1 MSFSFSNLVFSP
13 STGLFYTG
21 VIALLIIGSLCI
33 IAWKRAGSRPL
44 RTGLLELLRFLI
56 ATVIVL
62 MLWKPEWRTVIHP
75 EDNPEIAILWDGSG
89 SMTTQDVQLPAWLDA
104 DKSLTTRAD
113 YAKKLVE
120 APFWKPLEDG
130 GNVKLFFSDFSS
142 VPEDIK
148 PEDRAKLGSD
158 LRSPLENLAETHDNL
173 RAVILLSDGSHNIAA
188 DSSNASSS
196 PTAAAQKLL
205 LKNTPLFTV
214 PIGAETSLPDLD
226 LVNYSAPD
234 FGIVGEFVQIPYS
247 IQSSLDKDIRTT
259 INLKDENGAPKTETI
274 TIPANKTFHGSI
286 LWQLADE
293 GSTKLTLS
301 VPVARGELNSTNN
314 SQSFII
320 GAKKESIRALVI
332 ETKPRWEYRFIRN
345 ALSRD
350 PGVKLDCLLLHP
362 NIGKGD
368 GPDYIQEFPNK
379 LEDLQKYDVIFFG
392 DVGVGKDQLTKE
404 QVNLLAGLVREQAS
418 GIVFIPGPQGNQ
430 ATLQGT
436 DLEELI
442 PVIIDSKHP
451 KGLSDSTPSPLNLTK
466 DGKSSLLTLLGDNE
480 TENPK
485 IWRNLPGFHWFAAVE
500 KIKAD
505 ATVLATHSN
514 RKNSYGSIPLL
525 VTKQA
530 GSGKALFLGHDSAWR
545 WRRGVEDLY
554 HFRFWKNVARWMSYQ
569 RNMAAGERIRLYRTP
584 DRPKPGDT
592 VTLSANAFD
601 ANGVPLREGNVEV
614 EVTNPDGQKATQI
627 LERTDGTWGAFTGRF
642 VIQQP
647 GEWKITAKIEDD
659 PAAKSVSTS
668 VISIGQELEKIGKP
682 TNPNLLNEMAK
693 ITKGQ
698 MIQPDQLNKI
708 SDIINALPIKK
719 SIETRYPIWAHIA
732 LLITLIVLL
741 GLFWTGRKLNGTF

>member
-13 STGLFYTG
+13 SSGLFYTG
-21 VIALLIIGSLCI
+21 VIALLIIGTLCFT
-33 IAWKRAGSRPL
+33 AWKRASTKPI

-62 MLWKPEWRTVIHP
+62 MLWKPEWCTIIHP

-89 SMTTQDVQLPAWLDA
+89 SMSTQDVQLPAWLDA
-104 DKSLTTRAD
+104 EKSLTTRAD
-113 YAKKLVE
+113 YAKRLVE
-120 APFWKPLEDG
+120 APFWKPLEKDG
-130 GNVKLFFSDFSS
+130 KVKLFFSDFSS
-142 VPEDIK
+142 IPEDIK
-148 PEDRAKLGSD
+148 LEDKGKRGSD
-158 LRSPLENLAETHDNL
+158 LRSPLENLVDNHDNL
-173 RAVILLSDGSHNIAA
+173 RAVILLSDGSHNIPS
-188 DSSNASSS
+188 DSSKGSSS
-196 PTAAAQKLL
+196 PTVAAQQLL

-226 LVNYSAPD
+226 LISFSAPEY
-234 FGIVGEFVQIPYS
+234 GIVGEFVQIPYS

-259 INLKDENGAPKTETI
+259 ITLKDETSAPKIDTI
-274 TIPANKTFHGSI
+274 TIPANKTYHGSI
-286 LWQLADE
+286 LWQLNKE
-293 GSTKLTLS
+293 GDTKLTLS
-301 VPVARGELNSTNN
+301 VPVARGELNARNN
-314 SQSFII
+314 NQRFNI

-332 ETKPRWEYRFIRN
+332 ETIPRWEYRFIRN

-350 PGVKLDCLLLHP
+350 PGVKVDCLLLHP
-362 NIGKGD
+362 TIGKGN
-368 GPDYIQEFPNK
+368 GPDYIQEFPDK
-379 LEDLQKYDVIFFG
+379 LEDLQKYDVIFLG

-404 QVNLLAGLVREQAS
+404 QANLLAGLVKEQAS

-430 ATLQGT
+430 ATLTGT
-436 DLEELI
+436 ELEKII
-442 PVIIDSKHP
+442 PVIIDPKHP
-451 KGLSDSTPSPLNLTK
+451 KGLTDPTPSPLNLTK
-466 DGKSSLLTLLGDNE
+466 SGKSSLLTLLGKNE
-480 TENPK
+480 AENPK
-485 IWRNLPGFHWFAAVE
+485 IWRNLPGFHWFSAVQ

-505 ATVLATHSN
+505 ATVLATHPN
-514 RKNSYGSIPLL
+514 RTNSYGSVPLL

-601 ANGVPLREGNVEV
+601 ANGVPLREGDVEV
-614 EVTNPDGQKATQI
+614 EITDPNGDKSTKI

-642 VIQQP
+642 VIKQP

-659 PAAKSVSTS
+659 PTAKSVSAT

-693 ITKGQ
+693 ITKGK

-708 SDIINALPIKK
+708 SDIISALPIKK

-732 LLITLIVLL
+732 LLIALIVLL
-741 GLFWTGRKLNGTF
+741 AMFWTGRKLNGTF